1 MANLQKR
8 TGTQLSRRQRE
19 SGAYRA
25 IQVGAVSG
33 VGFAV
38 TTVLWIAGALGGG
51 LPVVF
56 AAATAICVYRLR
68 ALTRKR

>member
-8 TGTQLSRRQRE
+8 TGGQLSRGQRE
-19 SGAYRA
+19 AQAFRA

-33 VGFAV
+33 AGFAV
-38 TTVLWIAGALGGG
+38 TTVLWIVGVLGGG

-56 AAATAICVYRLR
+56 ALAAALCAVRFRT
-68 ALTRKR
+68 LTRKG